1 MAFIEIYDAPV
12 HNYADGNQLNGTST
26 LILDDTEDF
35 PATGKVVFLD
45 STSQLQELNYTAN
58 NTSTNRL
65 TVVAGDWTGTGG
77 LNNLELIYENYYDP
91 FGNTVSSEVSND
103 RTDLTEIS
111 SSQAVVKAST
121 RSNNGATTVTIL
133 DANLLT
139 DGVSAILFT
148 DSVGDAQRLTYTD
161 VNMTPTPH
169 QLTGVTGWVGT
180 GNLDNATYVY
190 QSFGNTTFTEVAIS

>member
-1 MAFIEIYDAPV
+1 MAFIEIYNSQV
-12 HNYADGNQLNGTST
+12 SNYPTDTFSNGVSAVE
-26 LILDDTEDF
+26 LDSTEDF
-35 PATGKVVFLD
+35 PATGKIVFLD
-45 STSQLQELNYTAN
+45 TTSQLQELNYTAN
-58 NTSTNRL
+58 NTSTGIL
-65 TVVAGDWTGTGG
+65 TVVAGDWTGTGD
-77 LNNLELIYENYYDP
+77 LHALAIVYENYYDA
-91 FGNTVSSEVSND
+91 FGNTVSSEVVNR
-103 RTDLTEIS
+103 RTESTEIS